1 VRQLATGNWQLA
13 TGNWQLA
20 TGYREEHMRILHL
33 AYEDPRRP
41 GSGGGSIRT
50 REIDRRLA
58 ARHQITAIVAGYP
71 GARPRVEDGVRWVP
85 IGTRSGTTRDQ
96 LSYFALLGSAILRH
110 PHDLVVEDFGAP
122 FSTGMAPLFTR
133 RPVVASVQ
141 WLFAHEKRLE
151 YGLPFDL
158 VERAGLPLYDD
169 FIAVSDWLAA
179 AIRARRPR
187 ATIETIPNGVD
198 AAAFSVEPAS
208 PRHLLYVGR
217 LEIQHKGCDL
227 LLDCVA
233 RARATLAARSSR
245 MPTLVVVG
253 DGPDRAELERRAAG
267 LGLADAVEFRGRV
280 DGEAKYRLMAAAHAV
295 LMPSRYETFGLV
307 AVEALAAGAPVI
319 AFDVGPLA
327 EVAGPGGARLIP
339 AFDLAAF
346 SDAII
351 AAVLVSPDPMDGMFA
366 RLAGRDWARA
376 YNWDELAARQ
386 EQHYLRAVE
395 RRRFATARRHRRVI
409 SY

>member
-1 VRQLATGNWQLA
+1 
-13 TGNWQLA
+13 
-20 TGYREEHMRILHL
+20 MRILHL

-50 REIDRRLA
+50 REINRRLA

-85 IGTRSGTTRDQ
+85 IGMHSGTTRDQ

-141 WLFAHEKRLE
+141 WLFAREKRLE

-169 FIAVSDWLAA
+169 FIAVSDWLAG

-187 ATIETIPNGVD
+187 ATVETIPNGVD
-198 AAAFSVEPAS
+198 ATAFSVESAP

-217 LEIQHKGCDL
+217 LETQHKGCDL
-227 LLDCVA
+227 LLDCTA
-233 RARATLAARSSR
+233 RARATLAARGHR
-245 MPTLVVVG
+245 MPTLIIVG
-253 DGPDRAELERRAAG
+253 DGPDRAAN
-267 LGLADAVEFRGRV
+267 LGLTDSVEFRGRI

-327 EVAGPGGARLIP
+327 EMAGPGRARLIP
-339 AFDLAAF
+339 AFDLTAF
-346 SDAII
+346 SDAIV
-351 AAVLVSPDPMDGMFA
+351 AAVLAGAGATGRVGD
-366 RLAGRDWARA
+366 RHAGRDWARA
-376 YNWDELAARQ
+376 YDWDELAARQ

-395 RRRFATARRHRRVI
+395 RRRFIKARHRRRVI
-409 SY
+409 SN